1 MGPKIAIIGAGSL
14 VFTPHILA
22 DIAMS
27 DDLRGSDVYLMD
39 VDEERLNLMAKLSDR
54 IIEERKADMAVYY
67 STERAEALRKADYV
81 IISISVG
88 TDIERLDVEIPM
100 KYGLFTPVGDTTGPQ
115 GFARALR
122 HIPVMVDIAKEI
134 ERVCPNAYV
143 LNVTNPMTALCTA
156 IHRTSSV
163 NLVGLCVG
171 IYGVKNFLAKL
182 LTEKPE
188 DISVVAGGIN
198 HFTWVKEMFIRGKS
212 AYERL
217 QEVWNNIKR
226 SHSKEEMMEKLAGY
240 YVSFLLYDKF
250 GLFPSPADAHVA
262 EFLPYFLR
270 EEAGRG
276 ALYGLTLYPEG
287 TIYDPMWR
295 EQAWSRLVKW
305 AAGEASTDE
314 LFKGEFTEET
324 LVIRTLESFV
334 SGRNDFYEAANVP
347 NLGAISNLPEEA
359 IVEVPVVAGAVGVRP
374 VHIGPLPEAIVGM
387 LRQQLAYVNLTV
399 DAALTGDRKIA
410 LQALLTHPLGPTLEV
425 AERMLGD
432 LIKHESKYLP
442 QFK

>member
-1 MGPKIAIIGAGSL
+1 MGPKITIIGAGSL

-27 DDLRGSDVYLMD
+27 DDLAGSNVYLMD
-39 VDEERLNLMAKLSDR
+39 VDEERLSLMAKLSDR
-54 IIEERKADMAVYY
+54 ITQERKADMAVDY

-88 TDIERLDVEIPM
+88 TDIERLDVEIPL
-100 KYGLFTPVGDTTGPQ
+100 KHGIFTPVGDTTGPQ

-122 HIPVMVDIAKEI
+122 HIPVMVDIAKDI

-156 IHRTSSV
+156 IHRISSV
-163 NLVGLCVG
+163 YLVGLCVG
-171 IYGVKNFLAKL
+171 IYGVKNLLARL
-182 LTEKPE
+182 LSEKPE
-188 DISVVAGGIN
+188 DVSLVAGGIN

-212 AYERL
+212 AYDRL

-226 SHSKEEMMEKLAGY
+226 SYSKEEMMEKLAGY

-270 EEAGRG
+270 EETDRG
-276 ALYGLTLYPEG
+276 ALYGLRLYPEG
-287 TIYDPMWR
+287 TIYDLKWR

-305 AAGEASTDE
+305 AAGEASMDE

-334 SGRNDFYEAANVP
+334 SERNDFYEAANVP

-410 LQALLTHPLGPTLEV
+410 LQALLTHPLVPSIEV
-425 AERMLGD
+425 AEKMLGD
-432 LIKHESKYLP
+432 LIKHESKYFP
-442 QFK
+442 EFK